1 MNELTDWLTDPVP
14 SRFPYDAV
22 VDQYHRVGKHFVSE
36 QLLKDL
42 AVARERL
49 AQAATADEADAA
61 AEEDGLLTRFLDTA
75 LDKWDGRYDYPTYTS
90 LSVLGLPTADDGPRA
105 AASAR
110 ARRDRLVVQLLA
122 DLLRFELA
130 AVEGRTDLLPEMRPD
145 DRLVEKRCRL
155 ALRVARPALA
165 RLGHGDPLTAADPV
179 AQAAQLW
186 EFVDGELLDDHE
198 RRVLRLSMLPVYV
211 SHDEH
216 MFIRVLQTFETTFA
230 LLALSLRT
238 AIGDLGAARTGPA
251 VAHLAVAETAL
262 AESAPLFSLLATM
275 QIESFRTFRE
285 YTEGASAIQSR
296 NYKLVESLCRTPDR
310 DRLDSPAYRST
321 PEVRERI
328 LNGQPTLDDAC
339 ATALDDG
346 RFTAADRERLT
357 AAMLTLASAL
367 RRWRQT
373 HYRIAV
379 RMLGTRS
386 GTGYTEGTPYLSH
399 VRTIPVFRSVKD
411 TAGDTAGAGDTAE
424 RTITHL
430 MKTENEAA

>member
-1 MNELTDWLTDPVP
+1 
-14 SRFPYDAV
+14 
-22 VDQYHRVGKHFVSE
+22 
-36 QLLKDL
+36 
-42 AVARERL
+42 
-49 AQAATADEADAA
+49 
-61 AEEDGLLTRFLDTA
+61 
-75 LDKWDGRYDYPTYTS
+75 
-90 LSVLGLPTADDGPRA
+90 
-105 AASAR
+105 
-110 ARRDRLVVQLLA
+110 
-122 DLLRFELA
+122 
-130 AVEGRTDLLPEMRPD
+130 
-145 DRLVEKRCRL
+145 
-155 ALRVARPALA
+155 
-165 RLGHGDPLTAADPV
+165 TAADPV

-186 EFVDGELLDDHE
+186 EFVDGGLLDDHE

-238 AIGDLGAARTGPA
+238 AITDLGSARTGPA
-251 VAHLAVAETAL
+251 VGHLAVAETAL

-296 NYKLVESLCRTPDR
+296 NYKLVESLCRTPDP
-310 DRLDSPAYRST
+310 DRLDSSAYRST

-328 LNGQPTLDDAC
+328 LAGQPTLDDAC
-339 ATALDDG
+339 ATALADD
-346 RFTAADRERLT
+346 RFDAADRERLT
-357 AAMLTLASAL
+357 AAMLTFASAL

-411 TAGDTAGAGDTAE
+411 TAQAGDTE
-424 RTITHL
+424 EQTTTDHT
-430 MKTENEAA
+430 KTENEAA